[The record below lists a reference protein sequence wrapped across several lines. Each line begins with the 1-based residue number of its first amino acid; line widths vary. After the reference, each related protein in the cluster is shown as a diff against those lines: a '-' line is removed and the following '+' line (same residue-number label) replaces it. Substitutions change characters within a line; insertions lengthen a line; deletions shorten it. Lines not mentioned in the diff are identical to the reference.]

1 MDLAYS
7 KEDEA
12 FRKTVRTWLKAN
24 VPKKD
29 KTASDLP
36 PNDPTRIQRAKDW
49 QRRLHEA
56 GYVALGW
63 PKAYGG
69 RGDTDIMHQTIVN
82 EELVLARAPGLI
94 GASGLTMLGPT
105 LLQVGSEEQ
114 KQRYLPTV
122 LSAEEIWCQG
132 YSEPGSGSDLASLRT
147 KAELVATNSLSTAK
161 RSGPPGRSSRTG
173 CSVWCGPTRMRPSIA
188 ASHIF

>member
-82 EELVLARAPGLI
+82 E
-94 GASGLTMLGPT
+94 
-105 LLQVGSEEQ
+105 
-114 KQRYLPTV
+114 
-122 LSAEEIWCQG
+122 
-132 YSEPGSGSDLASLRT
+132 
-147 KAELVATNSLSTAK
+147 
-161 RSGPPGRSSRTG
+161 
-173 CSVWCGPTRMRPSIA
+173 
-188 ASHIF
+188 